1 MTLAVELVV
10 DSRCQLAEG
19 IQWHVGE
26 QRLYWTDIHGSALWS
41 ANAEGGDVRTWPMP
55 ERVGSFAFDANGDF
69 LLAME
74 SGFAAWR
81 PGIAAPVR
89 ISTFEPDVANTRF
102 NDGRCDRA
110 GNFIAGGVHER
121 GLEPVTSLQRIAP
134 DGTIETLLTGIG
146 CANSLAFSLDGS
158 LIYFTDSPTRR
169 IDAFRYAPTFEADSR
184 CPLYQLPDGA
194 AIPDGSCIDAEGGL
208 WNAEFNGYAVQRYR
222 PNGDALERIE
232 LPVAQVTCCCF
243 GGAELDWLYI
253 STAREHLS
261 EADVAAQPHAGGI
274 FRCRPGPRGVPEDQF
289 GGRVMEI
296 AGARGDG

>member
-1 MTLAVELVV
+1 MTIEVELVV

-26 QRLYWTDIHGSALWS
+26 QRLYWTDIHGSTLWS
-41 ANAEGGDVRTWPMP
+41 ADADGGDVLTWSMP
-55 ERVGSFAFDANGDF
+55 ERIGSFAFDANGDF

-81 PGIAAPVR
+81 PGMETPLR
-89 ISTFEPDVANTRF
+89 ISNFEPDVPNTRF

-121 GLEPVTSLQRIAP
+121 GLEAVTSLARIRP
-134 DGTIETLLTGIG
+134 DGTVETLLAGIG
-146 CANSLAFSLDGS
+146 CANSIAFSPDGS
-158 LIYFTDSPTRR
+158 LMYFTDSPTRR
-169 IDAFRYAPTFEADSR
+169 IDAFRYAPEFDVDSR

-194 AIPDGSCIDAEGGL
+194 AIPDGSCIDAEGCL

-232 LPVAQVTCCCF
+232 LPAAQVTCCCF
-243 GGAELDWLYI
+243 GGPDLDWLYI
-253 STAREHLS
+253 STAREYLS
-261 EADVAAQPHAGGI
+261 DQQVTEQPLAGGI
-274 FRCRPGPRGVPEDQF
+274 FRCRPGVVGVPEDVF
-289 GGRVMEI
+289 GGRAVDI
-296 AGARGDG
+296 AQAL